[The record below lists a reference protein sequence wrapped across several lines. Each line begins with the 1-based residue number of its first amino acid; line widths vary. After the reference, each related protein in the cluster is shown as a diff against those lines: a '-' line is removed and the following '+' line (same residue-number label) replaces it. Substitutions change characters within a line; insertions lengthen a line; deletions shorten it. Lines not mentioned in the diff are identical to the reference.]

1 MLDKLK
7 RTVKHSAIFAL
18 GKIGA
23 KLVGFVL
30 LPIYTRELSTAQYG
44 ILALLEMADLLG
56 GHVLSLSLQNAL
68 FRWHAL
74 AEEEHKKG
82 GYVFTLTVFL
92 LGVSLLNLVL
102 VLPGRAYISQF
113 LFETPEYGAYIIY
126 LLISIILQNLG
137 RIPFTLLRIEEKSLR
152 FAVLVGLQFAISLV
166 LNIYFVAFLKWGIEG
181 VLLAQVLSSG
191 AVLAALLPYWLK
203 RMYFRFEGR
212 ELKQMLA
219 YSYPIMFAA
228 IAATVLS
235 LGDRFLLTR
244 LSTLSEVGLYS
255 LGYKFTNIIKVFII
269 DSFLMGLP
277 IIGWQ
282 VVRENQQPQR
292 FFSKTLTYFVFFL
305 LWLGLLLSAY
315 AKGIIHLFA
324 VDSAYWDAH
333 RVVPLLSV
341 GAVLMG
347 IQRVFFFQLE
357 IPRKTQYIP
366 LLVGGAALLNVAL
379 NLLLIPYFAMM
390 GAAYAN
396 VLSNLATVLAAYYVV
411 QKFYPVRYELKRMA
425 VLFALAA
432 GLYLLTLPFDQFSL
446 LERMIYKGVVI
457 LSFPLVLYWIGFYEP
472 VEIERLRGS
481 AQKWSQKIKQLVKS
495 GN

>member
-18 GKIGA
+18 GKVGA
-23 KLVGFVL
+23 KLVGFIL

-68 FRWHAL
+68 FRWYAL
-74 AEEEHKKG
+74 AEDEHKKG
-82 GYVFTLTVFL
+82 GYVFTLAIFL
-92 LGVSLLNLVL
+92 LGISLLSLL
-102 VLPGRAYISQF
+102 LALPGRAYISQF

-152 FAVLVGLQFAISLV
+152 FAVLVGLQFATSLV
-166 LNIYFVAFLKWGIEG
+166 LNVYFVAFLKWGIEG

-191 AVLAALLPYWLK
+191 AVLAALLPYSLK
-203 RMYFRFEGR
+203 RMRFRFEGR
-212 ELKQMLA
+212 ELKEMLS

-269 DSFLMGLP
+269 DSFLLGLP

-305 LWLGLLLSAY
+305 LWLGLILSAY

-324 VDSAYWDAH
+324 VDTAYWDAY
-333 RVVPLLSV
+333 RVVPFLAV

-357 IPRKTQYIP
+357 IPRKTRYIP
-366 LLVGGAALLNVAL
+366 LIVGGAALLNVAL
-379 NLLLIPYFAMM
+379 NLVLIPYFEMM

-396 VLSNLATVLAAYYVV
+396 VLSNLAAVLAAYYVV
-411 QKFYPVRYELKRMA
+411 QRFYPVKYELRRMA
-425 VLFALAA
+425 VLFAVAA
-432 GLYLLTLPFDQFSL
+432 GLYVMTLPFDHFSL
-446 LERMIYKGVVI
+446 LERMIYKGIVI
-457 LSFPLVLYWIGFYEP
+457 LSFPFVLYLVRFYEP
-472 VEIERLRGS
+472 VEIERLRGFIK
-481 AQKWSQKIKQLVKS
+481 KWFSRLAKPFRA
-495 GN
+495 

>member
-23 KLVGFVL
+23 KLVGFIL

-68 FRWHAL
+68 FRWYAL
-74 AEEEHKKG
+74 AQDENKKG
-82 GYVFTLTVFL
+82 NYVFTLAVFL
-92 LGVSLLNLVL
+92 SGVSLLSLL
-102 VLPGRAYISQF
+102 LALPGRAYISQF

-152 FAVLVGLQFAISLV
+152 FAVLVGLQFAVSLA

-191 AVLAALLPYWLK
+191 AVLAALLPYSLK
-203 RMYFRFEGR
+203 RMRFRFEGR
-212 ELKQMLA
+212 ELKEMLA

-255 LGYKFTNIIKVFII
+255 LGYKFTNILKVFII
-269 DSFLMGLP
+269 DSFLLGLP

-305 LWLGLLLSAY
+305 LWLGLILCAY

-324 VDSAYWDAH
+324 VDSAYWDAY
-333 RVVPLLSV
+333 RVVPFLAV

-357 IPRKTQYIP
+357 IPRKTRYIP
-366 LLVGGAALLNVAL
+366 LIVGGAALLNVAL
-379 NLLLIPYFAMM
+379 NLVLIPYFDMM

-396 VLSNLATVLAAYYVV
+396 VLSNLATVLAAYYAV
-411 QKFYPVRYELKRMA
+411 QKFYPVRYELRRMA
-425 VLFALAA
+425 VLFAVAA
-432 GLYLLTLPFDQFSL
+432 ALYLLTLPFDHFSL
-446 LERMIYKGVVI
+446 SERMIYKGVVI
-457 LSFPLVLYWIGFYEP
+457 LSFPFVLYFIRFYEP

-481 AQKWSQKIKQLVKS
+481 AKKWSRKIKWLVKPGS
-495 GN
+495 